1 MIATQKTHT
10 LVRSHDFEESEFG
23 IDQEDISFVID
34 LLRNQIYSNKPLAVI
49 REYTTNAIDA
59 HAEVGKPDLPVKVT
73 LPTKFEPTFKVRDY
87 GTGLTDEEIR
97 NLYTRYCKSTKRNSN
112 AFTGQLGIGCKAG
125 FAYGDNFGVISY
137 NNGTKNSY
145 NAQIDESSKG
155 KIILMDSS
163 PTTEKDG
170 MEIVISVAD
179 NDVDTFREESLKL
192 FRYFKLTPDI
202 KNLGED
208 KIEEKSVALSGE
220 CWKLYEEEGNGS
232 SYSYYHRQRNY
243 GSRNQTIAIMGN
255 IGYPIDHNSIQN
267 LDGKYQDILC
277 LDNLWVEFDI
287 GELNISPSREGLE
300 YTKRTQ
306 QAIKDKI
313 EVIKTDLEKIA
324 QEKLGDASDYYEA
337 KCNYASIVN
346 SLPYSIQ
353 EVLKGSFKWKGI
365 NIDSPVINKPRTDW
379 QTPEITIRH
388 YWKEDDSANTDGFK
402 VKSKLVD
409 RFTCHK
415 DNLLAINDC
424 PSNHGLAL
432 KARTLFKENSDAN
445 NVYMIWFRD
454 SAWKKKFYDEHE
466 FNKVDD
472 NRINYFSKVD
482 KSKSGYVS
490 AGGASKLGAG
500 SRQHV
505 KMFQLKDDGEN
516 RTDQN
521 NWDDLDKDDVPTE
534 GIYVPILRY
543 GIVDATDK
551 KVMDTMDIVNFLKSS
566 VVKDK
571 LQIKVYGVRRKDVEK
586 LDDSKWT
593 HFKVW
598 LKQNLDKVI
607 TPELWQRYAN
617 ERSMSAIANLNYIN
631 CEKFIE
637 QCKKHLDDSHILM
650 RAIKYLPP
658 MQNGNYVHATLN
670 KVQYLLTYLL
680 GIDRD
685 AYSHEWSK
693 KQQEPYKPELTKE
706 MIEKNID
713 SNYPMME
720 MIEFYGWRFSSDNA
734 EKVVNYIKQT
744 DELNSTKV

>member
-59 HAEVGKPDLPVKVT
+59 HMEVGKSGLPVKVT
-73 LPTKFEPTFKVRDY
+73 LPTKFEPTFKVRDF
-87 GTGLTDEEIR
+87 GTGLTDDEIR

-125 FAYGDNFGVISY
+125 FAYGDNFGIVSY
-137 NNGTKNSY
+137 NNGTKNTY

-155 KIILMDSS
+155 KIILMDSC
-163 PTTEKDG
+163 PTTEDNG
-170 MEIVISVAD
+170 MEIIISVAD
-179 NDVDTFREESLKL
+179 ADVDTFRQESLKL
-192 FRYFKLTPDI
+192 FRYFKLKPEI

-208 KIEEKSVALSGE
+208 KIEEKSVALSGD
-220 CWKLYEEEGNGS
+220 CWKLHEEEGNGS
-232 SYSYYHRQRNY
+232 SYSYNYGRRNY

-255 IGYPIDHNSIQN
+255 IGYPIDYGSIQN
-267 LDGKYQDILC
+267 LDDKYQDLLC

-313 EVIKTDLEKIA
+313 EVIKADLEQIA
-324 QEKLGDASDYYEA
+324 KEKLGDASDYYEA
-337 KCNYASIVN
+337 KCNYASIIN
-346 SLPYSIQ
+346 SLPHSIQ
-353 EVLKGSFKWKGI
+353 RVLENSFVWKGI
-365 NIDSPVINKPRTDW
+365 KINNALINKPTTDW

-402 VKSKLVD
+402 IKSKLENKIA
-409 RFTCHK
+409 CHK

-445 NVYMIWFRD
+445 NVYMIWFKD
-454 SAWKKKFYDEHE
+454 STWKKKFYDEQE
-466 FNKVDD
+466 FEHVDD
-472 NRINYFSKVD
+472 NRLNYFSKVD

-490 AGGASKLGAG
+490 SGGVSKLGAG

-505 KMFQLKDDGEN
+505 KMFRLKDDGAS
-516 RTDQN
+516 RTDQT

-534 GIYVPILRY
+534 GVYVPILRY
-543 GIVDATDK
+543 GIVDSTDK
-551 KVMDTMDIVNFLKSS
+551 KVMETMDIVYLLRCIE
-566 VVKDK
+566 DK
-571 LQIKVYGVRRKDVEK
+571 LKVKVYGVRRKDVEK
-586 LDDSKWT
+586 LDDSNWT

-598 LKQNLDKVI
+598 LKQNLDKI
-607 TPELWQRYAN
+607 ISPQLWQNYAN
-617 ERSMSAIANLNYIN
+617 EKTMSAISNLEYISN
-631 CEKFIE
+631 EYFMKE
-637 QCKKHLDDSHILM
+637 SVKELDASHILVK
-650 RAIKYLPP
+650 AKNYLPD
-658 MQNGNYVHATLN
+658 MVNGNYAYASMSKMKNLFTHLHS
-670 KVQYLLTYLL
+670 
-680 GIDRD
+680 IDD
-685 AYSHEWSK
+685 KAYSNEWVEK
-693 KQQEPYKPELTKE
+693 NLAPFKAELTKE
-706 MIEKNID
+706 VVEKKIG
-713 SNYPMME
+713 STYPMMSQCN
-720 MIEFYGWRFSSDNA
+720 FYGWQFKENDA
-734 EKVVNYIKQT
+734 TMVVNYIKQI
-744 DELNSTKV
+744 DELNSRKV